1 MARRCE
7 RVVRRCIYSPPFHS
21 DDSGNLRPLRL
32 ALASP
37 SRPQSVIIVSKM
49 VRSEGVAIVVVVI
62 FVVVVVFVSIVLVV
76 FLALLHQRE
85 RRGTVTLWSNTDV
98 HRDLGWIFVS
108 VCRCRRVW
116 EARRGQRG
124 W

>member
-32 ALASP
+32 TLASP

-62 FVVVVVFVSIVLVV
+62 FVVVVFVSIVLVV
-76 FLALLHQRE
+76 FLLFFISE
-85 RRGTVTLWSNTDV
+85 K
-98 HRDLGWIFVS
+98 
-108 VCRCRRVW
+108 
-116 EARRGQRG
+116 EEEP
-124 W
+124 

>member
-21 DDSGNLRPLRL
+21 DDSGNFRPRRL

-62 FVVVVVFVSIVLVV
+62 FVVVVFVSIVLVV
-76 FLALLHQRE
+76 FLLFFISE
-85 RRGTVTLWSNTDV
+85 K
-98 HRDLGWIFVS
+98 
-108 VCRCRRVW
+108 
-116 EARRGQRG
+116 EEEP
-124 W
+124 

>member
-37 SRPQSVIIVSKM
+37 SRPRSVIIVSKM

-62 FVVVVVFVSIVLVV
+62 FVVVVVVVFVSIVLVV
-76 FLALLHQRE
+76 FLLFFISE
-85 RRGTVTLWSNTDV
+85 K
-98 HRDLGWIFVS
+98 
-108 VCRCRRVW
+108 
-116 EARRGQRG
+116 EEEP
-124 W
+124 